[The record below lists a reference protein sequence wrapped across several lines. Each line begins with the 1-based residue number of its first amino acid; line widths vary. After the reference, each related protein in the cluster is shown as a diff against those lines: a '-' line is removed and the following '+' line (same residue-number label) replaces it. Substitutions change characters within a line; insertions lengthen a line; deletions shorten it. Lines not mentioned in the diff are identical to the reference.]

1 MNPLCKIQPVTRIVD
16 GCIKVS
22 AQPKPL
28 PGNTSH
34 NIQKVSKD
42 LGLFGVLLLAG
53 SGLDKKLKGV

>member
-16 GCIKVS
+16 GCIQVLT
-22 AQPKPL
+22 QPKPL

-42 LGLFGVLLLAG
+42 LGLFGVLLLAV
-53 SGLDKKLKGV
+53 SGLDKKLKGI